1 MSLTIITI
9 LCISLTSVVGIFI
22 GSLKFKG
29 IGLGVG
35 GVLFAGLLSGY
46 CLEKWNIVLN
56 PEVLAFLKEFGLI
69 MFIYSMGLTVGP
81 NIFAS
86 LRKNGLTLNLIS
98 EYAGYASYSSFYTA
112 YMNFYGRSPVERLRE
127 VREDKDSAD

>member
-1 MSLTIITI
+1 MSLTVLTI
-9 LCISLTSVVGIFI
+9 LCICVTSVAGIFI

-29 IGLGVG
+29 IGLDVG
-35 GVLFAGLLSGY
+35 GVLFAGLISGY
-46 CLEKWNIVLN
+46 YLERQNIVLN

-69 MFIYSMGLTVGP
+69 LFIYSMGLTVGP

-98 EYAGYASYSSFYTA
+98 LVVVVLGTVITVLIFKFGHISLPELDRKS
-112 YMNFYGRSPVERLRE
+112 V
-127 VREDKDSAD
+127 V